1 MDPNVAKILAACERL
16 DQDRPEEVLELF
28 PVDPAPNSVVGESL
42 SLAARGLILERQGDP
57 AAATRCFQQVLAD
70 GVPLAELLRVTGRF
84 FRRSGQ
90 YEQAYRCFSI
100 LDRIVPGAM
109 SEFLAGLPQPQLSS
123 HSPWLVRELLSR
135 PSPELYAL
143 SPVKEALVARLGPE
157 PAAVA
162 FAQMAGLDPGWDLT
176 RMPIASLK
184 KFAEEQRHEYEEI
197 IAGRTV
203 RIPPVPTFGD
213 SMVAGDDVRTRA
225 VFSCVLPDCVV
236 SSKSNF
242 LLADGVAL
250 LDYQHDELDKVPID
264 LSVDPIVFGPQS
276 DAARFVTAANALSRE
291 PMPSAFSLVGVNSYN
306 FGHLLVE
313 FLPKLLALL
322 GRRRFG
328 SVPILVDEQMPRQ
341 HREALELFAARGQP
355 VVVLRRGDAVKVRE
369 LWACSMITNVAL
381 APKAGTDDAVPL
393 LALDG
398 EEFASLID
406 KIAPKLATIKPAGHE
421 RIYLTRKESQLR
433 RLVNSGEVEAWFAAR
448 GFEIFDLEE
457 LSFTEQLALARGA
470 EVIAGPDGSSMQIS
484 FFAGPGTSIG
494 ILNNP
499 YLEDHRFYALACE
512 QLDQQLLVLTGE
524 VAWEH
529 PGYKKFSDYRIDVA
543 ALPAF
548 LDALTNGSS

>member
-1 MDPNVAKILAACERL
+1 MGADVAKILAACKRL
-16 DQDRPEEVLELF
+16 DQDRPEEVLDLF
-28 PVDPAPNSVVGESL
+28 PADPPPDSVVGSSL

-57 AAATRCFQQVLAD
+57 AAATRCFQRVLAD

-84 FRRSGQ
+84 FRRNGQ
-90 YEQAYRCFSI
+90 YEPAYRCFSI

-123 HSPWLVRELLSR
+123 HSPWLVGELLSR

-162 FAQMAGLDPGWDLT
+162 FAQMACLDPGWDLT

-184 KFAEEQRHEYEEI
+184 EFSQERRHEYEEI

-203 RIPPVPTFGD
+203 RIPPAPTFGE
-213 SMVAGDDVRTRA
+213 SMGASDAVETRT
-225 VFSCVLPDCVV
+225 VHSCVLPDCIV

-242 LLADGVAL
+242 LLADGMAL

-264 LSVDPIVFGPQS
+264 LSVDPIAFGPKP
-276 DAARFVTAANALSRE
+276 DAARFLIAANALIRE
-291 PMPSAFSLVGVNSYN
+291 PMPRAFSLVGVNSYN

-322 GRRRFG
+322 GRPDFG
-328 SVPILVDEQMPRQ
+328 SVPILIDEQMPRQ
-341 HREALELFAARGQP
+341 HREAIELFAERGQP
-355 VVVLRRGDAVKVRE
+355 IVVLRRGEAVKVTE
-369 LWACSMITNVAL
+369 LWACSMITNISL
-381 APKAGTDDAVPL
+381 APRPGSDDAVPL
-393 LALDG
+393 LAVDG
-398 EEFASLID
+398 EGFASLID
-406 KIAPKLATIKPAGHE
+406 KIGPTLAAVKPAEHK

-457 LSFTEQLALARGA
+457 LSFAEQIALARGA
-470 EVIAGPDGSSMQIS
+470 QLIAGPDGSSMQIS
-484 FFAGPGTSIG
+484 FFAGPGTRIG

-499 YLEDHRFYALACE
+499 YLDDHRFYALACE
-512 QLDQQLLVLTGE
+512 HLGQRGLILTGE

-548 LDALTNGSS
+548 LDALTNDSN